1 MNKKYELT
9 DETQEWN
16 GRTLHRIRAL
26 ADFGDV
32 KAGEL
37 GGWIEKEENLS
48 HNGNAWVYGDAQ
60 VCGDA
65 WVCGDAQVCGDAW
78 VYGDAQVCN
87 NARVYGDAWVCGDA
101 RVYGDAWVY
110 GDARVY
116 GDAQVCDNARV
127 CGDAL
132 VYGDAWVCDNAWV
145 CGNAWVYGDAQVCN
159 NARVYGNAG
168 IFKTS
173 DYFTSGPIGS
183 RRNATITFF
192 RCKDGKIR
200 ATTGCFYGDLDQL
213 EAAVRSKHQNNN
225 YAQAYMAVIAA
236 AKAQIG
242 ADQNV

>member
-1 MNKKYELT
+1 MNKKYERT

-65 WVCGDAQVCGDAW
+65 WVCGDA
-78 VYGDAQVCN
+78 
-87 NARVYGDAWVCGDA
+87 RVYG
-101 RVYGDAWVY
+101 
-110 GDARVY
+110 
-116 GDAQVCDNARV
+116 NAR
-127 CGDAL
+127 
-132 VYGDAWVCDNAWV
+132 VCDNAWV
-145 CGNAWVYGDAQVCN
+145 CGNAWVYGDA
-159 NARVYGNAG
+159 RVYGNAWVCDNAG

>member
-1 MNKKYELT
+1 MNKKYELI

-16 GRTLHRIRAL
+16 GRILHRIRAL

-48 HNGNAWVYGDAQ
+48 HNGDAWVYGDAQ
-60 VCGDA
+60 VYGNAQVCGDA
-65 WVCGDAQVCGDAW
+65 LVYGNAQVCGDAW
-78 VYGDAQVCN
+78 VYGDAQVFG
-87 NARVYGDAWVCGDA
+87 NAEVYGNAQVCGDA
-101 RVYGDAWVY
+101 RV
-110 GDARVY
+110 
-116 GDAQVCDNARV
+116 
-127 CGDAL
+127 CGDAE
-132 VYGDAWVCDNAWV
+132 
-145 CGNAWVYGDAQVCN
+145 
-159 NARVYGNAG
+159 

-183 RRNATITFF
+183 RNDTITFF

-213 EAAVRSKHQNNN
+213 EAAVRSKHKNNN
-225 YAQAYMAVIAA
+225 YAQAYMGVIAA
-236 AKAQIG
+236 AKAQMG

>member
-65 WVCGDAQVCGDAW
+65 WV
-78 VYGDAQVCN
+78 YGDAQV
-87 NARVYGDAWVCGDA
+87 
-101 RVYGDAWVY
+101 
-110 GDARVY
+110 
-116 GDAQVCDNARV
+116 
-127 CGDAL
+127 
-132 VYGDAWVCDNAWV
+132 
-145 CGNAWVYGDAQVCN
+145 
-159 NARVYGNAG
+159 YGNAE

-183 RRNATITFF
+183 RNATITFF

>member
-1 MNKKYELT
+1 MNKKYELI

-16 GRTLHRIRAL
+16 GRILHRIRAL

-48 HNGNAWVYGDAQ
+48 HNG
-60 VCGDA
+60 DA
-65 WVCGDAQVCGDAW
+65 WVFGD
-78 VYGDAQVCN
+78 
-87 NARVYGDAWVCGDA
+87 
-101 RVYGDAWVY
+101 
-110 GDARVY
+110 
-116 GDAQVCDNARV
+116 ARV
-127 CGDAL
+127 CGDAE
-132 VYGDAWVCDNAWV
+132 
-145 CGNAWVYGDAQVCN
+145 
-159 NARVYGNAG
+159 

-183 RRNATITFF
+183 RNDTITFF

-213 EAAVRSKHQNNN
+213 EAAVRSKHKNNN
-225 YAQAYMAVIAA
+225 YAQAYMGVIAA
-236 AKAQIG
+236 AKAQMG

>member
-110 GDARVY
+110 GDARV
-116 GDAQVCDNARV
+116 C
-127 CGDAL
+127 
-132 VYGDAWVCDNAWV
+132 
-145 CGNAWVYGDAQVCN
+145 GDAQVCN

>member
-48 HNGNAWVYGDAQ
+48 HNGNAWVYGDAW

-65 WVCGDAQVCGDAW
+65 RVCGDAQVCGDAR
-78 VYGDAQVCN
+78 VCDNALARDNALVRGNARVCDNALVRGDAQ
-87 NARVYGDAWVCGDA
+87 
-101 RVYGDAWVY
+101 VY
-110 GDARVY
+110 GDARVC
-116 GDAQVCDNARV
+116 GDAQVC
-127 CGDAL
+127 
-132 VYGDAWVCDNAWV
+132 
-145 CGNAWVYGDAQVCN
+145 GNAE
-159 NARVYGNAG
+159 

-183 RRNATITFF
+183 RNATITFF

>member
-48 HNGNAWVYGDAQ
+48 HNGNAWVCGDAQ
-60 VCGDA
+60 VYGDA
-65 WVCGDAQVCGDAW
+65 RVCGDAQVCG
-78 VYGDAQVCN
+78 
-87 NARVYGDAWVCGDA
+87 NAE
-101 RVYGDAWVY
+101 
-110 GDARVY
+110 
-116 GDAQVCDNARV
+116 
-127 CGDAL
+127 
-132 VYGDAWVCDNAWV
+132 
-145 CGNAWVYGDAQVCN
+145 
-159 NARVYGNAG
+159 

-183 RRNATITFF
+183 RNATITFF

>member
-48 HNGNAWVYGDAQ
+48 HNGNAWVYGDA
-60 VCGDA
+60 
-65 WVCGDAQVCGDAW
+65 
-78 VYGDAQVCN
+78 
-87 NARVYGDAWVCGDA
+87 WVCGDA
-101 RVYGDAWVY
+101 RVC
-110 GDARVY
+110 
-116 GDAQVCDNARV
+116 GDAQV
-127 CGDAL
+127 
-132 VYGDAWVCDNAWV
+132 W
-145 CGNAWVYGDAQVCN
+145 GNAE
-159 NARVYGNAG
+159 

-183 RRNATITFF
+183 RNATITFF

>member
-9 DETQEWN
+9 DETQEWD

-48 HNGNAWVYGDAQ
+48 HNGNAWV
-60 VCGDA
+60 
-65 WVCGDAQVCGDAW
+65 
-78 VYGDAQVCN
+78 
-87 NARVYGDAWVCGDA
+87 
-101 RVYGDAWVY
+101 
-110 GDARVY
+110 
-116 GDAQVCDNARV
+116 
-127 CGDAL
+127 
-132 VYGDAWVCDNAWV
+132 
-145 CGNAWVYGDAQVCN
+145 CGNAWVYGDAE
-159 NARVYGNAG
+159 

-183 RRNATITFF
+183 RNATITFF
-192 RCKDGKIR
+192 RCKNGKIR

-213 EAAVRSKHQNNN
+213 EAAVRSKHQINN
-225 YAQAYMAVIAA
+225 YAQAYMEVIAA

>member
-1 MNKKYELT
+1 MNKKYELI

-16 GRTLHRIRAL
+16 GRILHRILAL

-48 HNGNAWVYGDAQ
+48 HND
-60 VCGDA
+60 
-65 WVCGDAQVCGDAW
+65 DAW
-78 VYGDAQVCN
+78 VYGDAQV
-87 NARVYGDAWVCGDA
+87 
-101 RVYGDAWVY
+101 Y

-116 GDAQVCDNARV
+116 GNAWVFGDARV
-127 CGDAL
+127 CGDAE
-132 VYGDAWVCDNAWV
+132 
-145 CGNAWVYGDAQVCN
+145 
-159 NARVYGNAG
+159 

-183 RRNATITFF
+183 RNDTITFF

-213 EAAVRSKHQNNN
+213 EAAVRSKHKNNN
-225 YAQAYMAVIAA
+225 YAQAYMGVIAA
-236 AKAQIG
+236 AKAQMG

>member
-16 GRTLHRIRAL
+16 GRTLHQIRAL

-48 HNGNAWVYGDAQ
+48 HNGNA
-60 VCGDA
+60 
-65 WVCGDAQVCGDAW
+65 
-78 VYGDAQVCN
+78 
-87 NARVYGDAWVCGDA
+87 
-101 RVYGDAWVY
+101 
-110 GDARVY
+110 
-116 GDAQVCDNARV
+116 
-127 CGDAL
+127 L
-132 VYGDAWVCDNAWV
+132 VYGDAWVCDNARV
-145 CGNAWVYGDAQVCN
+145 CGDAE
-159 NARVYGNAG
+159 

-183 RRNATITFF
+183 RNATITFF

-213 EAAVRSKHQNNN
+213 EAAVRSKHKNNH
-225 YAQAYMAVIAA
+225 YAQAYTAVIAA
-236 AKAQIG
+236 AKAQMG

>member
-48 HNGNAWVYGDAQ
+48 HNGNAWVYGDAW

-65 WVCGDAQVCGDAW
+65 RVCGDAQVCG
-78 VYGDAQVCN
+78 
-87 NARVYGDAWVCGDA
+87 NAE
-101 RVYGDAWVY
+101 
-110 GDARVY
+110 
-116 GDAQVCDNARV
+116 
-127 CGDAL
+127 
-132 VYGDAWVCDNAWV
+132 
-145 CGNAWVYGDAQVCN
+145 
-159 NARVYGNAG
+159 

-183 RRNATITFF
+183 RNATITFF

>member
-48 HNGNAWVYGDAQ
+48 HNGNAWVYGDAW

-65 WVCGDAQVCGDAW
+65 RVCGDAQVCG
-78 VYGDAQVCN
+78 
-87 NARVYGDAWVCGDA
+87 NAE
-101 RVYGDAWVY
+101 
-110 GDARVY
+110 
-116 GDAQVCDNARV
+116 
-127 CGDAL
+127 
-132 VYGDAWVCDNAWV
+132 
-145 CGNAWVYGDAQVCN
+145 
-159 NARVYGNAG
+159 

-183 RRNATITFF
+183 RDDTITFF

-200 ATTGCFYGDLDQL
+200 ATTGCFCGDLDQL
-213 EAAVRSKHQNNN
+213 EAAVRSTHKNNN

>member
-1 MNKKYELT
+1 MNKKYELI

-16 GRTLHRIRAL
+16 GRILHRIRAL

-48 HNGNAWVYGDAQ
+48 HND
-60 VCGDA
+60 
-65 WVCGDAQVCGDAW
+65 DAW
-78 VYGDAQVCN
+78 VYGDAQV
-87 NARVYGDAWVCGDA
+87 
-101 RVYGDAWVY
+101 Y

-116 GDAQVCDNARV
+116 GNAWVFGDARV
-127 CGDAL
+127 CGDAE
-132 VYGDAWVCDNAWV
+132 
-145 CGNAWVYGDAQVCN
+145 
-159 NARVYGNAG
+159 

-183 RRNATITFF
+183 RNDTITFF

-213 EAAVRSKHQNNN
+213 EAAVRSKHKNNN
-225 YAQAYMAVIAA
+225 YAQAYMGVIAA
-236 AKAQIG
+236 AKAQMG

>member
-60 VCGDA
+60 VY
-65 WVCGDAQVCGDAW
+65 GDAW
-78 VYGDAQVCN
+78 VYGDAQV
-87 NARVYGDAWVCGDA
+87 YGD
-101 RVYGDAWVY
+101 
-110 GDARVY
+110 
-116 GDAQVCDNARV
+116 ARV
-127 CGDAL
+127 CGDAQ
-132 VYGDAWVCDNAWV
+132 V
-145 CGNAWVYGDAQVCN
+145 CGNAE
-159 NARVYGNAG
+159 

-183 RRNATITFF
+183 RNATITFF

>member
-60 VCGDA
+60 VCGD
-65 WVCGDAQVCGDAW
+65 
-78 VYGDAQVCN
+78 
-87 NARVYGDAWVCGDA
+87 
-101 RVYGDAWVY
+101 
-110 GDARVY
+110 
-116 GDAQVCDNARV
+116 
-127 CGDAL
+127 
-132 VYGDAWVCDNAWV
+132 
-145 CGNAWVYGDAQVCN
+145 AWVYGDAQVCN

>member
-60 VCGDA
+60 VC
-65 WVCGDAQVCGDAW
+65 
-78 VYGDAQVCN
+78 
-87 NARVYGDAWVCGDA
+87 
-101 RVYGDAWVY
+101 
-110 GDARVY
+110 
-116 GDAQVCDNARV
+116 DNARV

-132 VYGDAWVCDNAWV
+132 VYGDAWVCD
-145 CGNAWVYGDAQVCN
+145 

>member
-48 HNGNAWVYGDAQ
+48 HNGNAWVYGDA
-60 VCGDA
+60 
-65 WVCGDAQVCGDAW
+65 
-78 VYGDAQVCN
+78 
-87 NARVYGDAWVCGDA
+87 WVCGDA
-101 RVYGDAWVY
+101 RVCGDAQVYGDAW
-110 GDARVY
+110 VY

-127 CGDAL
+127 CDNALVRGDAQ
-132 VYGDAWVCDNAWV
+132 VCGDAWVCDNAQV
-145 CGNAWVYGDAQVCN
+145 YGDAWVYGDAQVYGD
-159 NARVYGNAG
+159 ARVCGDAQVCGNAE

-183 RRNATITFF
+183 RNATITFF

>member
-26 ADFGDV
+26 ADFDDV
-32 KAGEL
+32 KAGDL

-48 HNGNAWVYGDAQ
+48 HNGDAWVYGDAQ
-60 VCGDA
+60 VYGNAQVCGDA
-65 WVCGDAQVCGDAW
+65 LVYGNAQVCGDAW
-78 VYGDAQVCN
+78 VYGDAQVYGN
-87 NARVYGDAWVCGDA
+87 AQVFGNAQVYGNARVC
-101 RVYGDAWVY
+101 GDAWVY
-110 GDARVY
+110 GDAQVY
-116 GDAQVCDNARV
+116 GNARV
-127 CGDAL
+127 CGDAR
-132 VYGDAWVCDNAWV
+132 V
-145 CGNAWVYGDAQVCN
+145 CGNAWVFGDARVCGD
-159 NARVYGNAG
+159 AE

-183 RRNATITFF
+183 RNATITFF

>member
-48 HNGNAWVYGDAQ
+48 HNGNAWVYGDA
-60 VCGDA
+60 
-65 WVCGDAQVCGDAW
+65 WVCGDAQVCG
-78 VYGDAQVCN
+78 
-87 NARVYGDAWVCGDA
+87 NAE
-101 RVYGDAWVY
+101 
-110 GDARVY
+110 
-116 GDAQVCDNARV
+116 
-127 CGDAL
+127 
-132 VYGDAWVCDNAWV
+132 
-145 CGNAWVYGDAQVCN
+145 
-159 NARVYGNAG
+159 

-183 RRNATITFF
+183 RNATITFF